1 MGKFI
6 ASHVVINNVKAV
18 GTYYKKETPFHLPEM
33 AIIGCY
39 NTLIDV
45 LRRSIK
51 GTVSRAV
58 HIRINTNVFRE
69 QGLG

>member
-33 AIIGCY
+33 AIIGC
-39 NTLIDV
+39 T
-45 LRRSIK
+45 
-51 GTVSRAV
+51 
-58 HIRINTNVFRE
+58 IRW
-69 QGLG
+69 